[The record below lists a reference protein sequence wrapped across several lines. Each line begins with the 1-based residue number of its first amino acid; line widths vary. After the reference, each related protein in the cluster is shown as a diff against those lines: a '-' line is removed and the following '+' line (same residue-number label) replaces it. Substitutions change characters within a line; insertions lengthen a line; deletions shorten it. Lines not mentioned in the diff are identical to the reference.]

1 LLRQD
6 RLKKK
11 MLPSIMPVKVKWYSS
26 GFGSRIDPFTGKRA
40 FHKGIDFVA
49 EVGAPII
56 AAAGG
61 VVVYSDLHPEYGNM
75 IEIDHGNNL
84 ISRYA
89 HASKRLVKLG
99 QVVMQGEKIAEVG
112 STGRS
117 TGPHLHF
124 EVRHK
129 GLPRNPSRFLKKPG

>member
-1 LLRQD
+1 
-6 RLKKK
+6 
-11 MLPSIMPVKVKWYSS
+11 MNVKWYSS
-26 GFGSRIDPFTGKRA
+26 SFGARIDPFTGKKA
-40 FHKGIDFVA
+40 YHDGVDFVA
-49 EVGAPII
+49 ELGAPII

-61 VVVYSDLHPEYGNM
+61 MVVYSGLHPEYGNM
-75 IEIDHGNNL
+75 IAVDHGNNL
-84 ISRYA
+84 VSRYA

-112 STGRS
+112 NTGRS

-129 GLPRNPSRFLKKPG
+129 GLPQNPLRFLKKSD